1 MPAPDFPLHIIAL
14 SAVGLLVTGAIAGTL
29 AGLLGVG
36 GGIVIVPVLFWLLG
50 FLGYDPAL
58 IMHLAVGTS
67 LATIIPTSISSMR
80 AHAKKGAVDIDLLK
94 RWGPMIVIG
103 AALGGISSKFIDA
116 AGLKFIFGFF
126 ALAVSVNMVLPKP
139 LKIRDDLPE
148 SPLAHGSIAGIIGY
162 FSSLMGI
169 GGGTFSVPTLTA
181 FSFPIH
187 RAVGT
192 ASAIGLMIALPAVIG
207 FIWAGVGVENR
218 PPLSFGYLNV
228 AAAVIIFPI
237 TVLFAPF
244 GARLAHSLDPKGLKR
259 AFALFLAITASR
271 MLYSAFTV

>member
-1 MPAPDFPLHIIAL
+1 MDGADLPLLILVL
-14 SAVGLLVTGAIAGTL
+14 SALGLVLTGMIAGTL

-36 GGIVIVPVLFWLLG
+36 GGIVIVPVLFWLLD
-50 FLGYDPAL
+50 FLGYEPAI
-58 IMHLAVGTS
+58 IMHMAVGTS

-80 AHAKKGAVDIDLLK
+80 AHHKRGSVDLDLLK

-103 AALGGISSKFIDA
+103 AAAGGISSKFIDA
-116 AGLKFIFGFF
+116 SGLKYIFGFI

-139 LKIRDDLPE
+139 LKLRDNLPD
-148 SPLAHGSIAGIIGY
+148 SVIGNGAISGVIGY

-169 GGGTFSVPTLTA
+169 GGGTLSVPTLSA

-207 FIWAGVGVENR
+207 FIWSGLDAPSR
-218 PPLSFGYLNV
+218 PPLSFGYLNLV
-228 AAAVIIFPI
+228 AAAIIFPV
-237 TVLFAPF
+237 TVLFAPI
-244 GARLAHSLDPKGLKR
+244 GAKLAHSLDPKGLKR
-259 AFALFLAITASR
+259 AFALFLAITAAR
-271 MLYSAFTV
+271 MLYSAFTA